1 MRKTYL
7 YMFIVTLLALVIFAS
22 GCTNQQGNQT
32 NQSTTG
38 SYSVNG
44 LNFNYPL
51 DWVLI
56 DQTIGNTH
64 FINLADQSSVESNGT
79 KGSSAVINSLPKS
92 ENISYEIVK
101 NDLTNSTGIDFNSTN
116 GTVDIAGLK
125 ANMTTFTGTDGSG
138 NQTQVKLIYFE
149 KDNFVYT
156 LHFIVT
162 GGVDPASQ
170 QQYFDTIINSFQVP

>member
-7 YMFIVTLLALVIFAS
+7 YIFIVGLLALVIFAS
-22 GCTNQQGNQT
+22 GCINQEGNQT

-38 SYSVNG
+38 TYSING
-44 LNFNYPL
+44 LSFNYPI
-51 DWVLI
+51 DWVLV

-79 KGSSAVINSLPKS
+79 KGSSVAINSLPKT
-92 ENISYEIVK
+92 ENITYESVK
-101 NDLTNSTGIDFNSTN
+101 NDLTNSTGIEFNTTEE
-116 GTVDIAGLK
+116 TVDIAGLT

-138 NQTQVKLIYFE
+138 NQTQVKIIYFE

-156 LHFIVT
+156 LHLIVT
-162 GGVDPASQ
+162 GGADIQAQ
-170 QQYFDTIINSFQVP
+170 QQYFNTIINSFQVP